1 MAVYRG
7 ESALRPAP
15 IHHQPSTLRRD
26 LSCGDRLADLPD
38 AETAT
43 FRFQDVTCDFCIDNV
58 TTPALSTPTGAHQ

>member
-7 ESALRPAP
+7 EAVLRPAP

-26 LSCGDRLADLPD
+26 LSCGDQLADLPD

-43 FRFQDVTCDFCIDNV
+43 FRFQDVTCDLCIDNV
-58 TTPALSTPTGAHQ
+58 TTPALTGAHR